1 MLVSK
6 YQRGDT
12 LIEVLLAFSIFTLV
26 AISTFALM
34 NRGINTAQQSLE
46 TTLVRQQ
53 LDSQAELLRFIHD
66 TNPAI
71 WNEIIKDSNLATS
84 AGSACYDNLPTGN
97 AFFAAMPSGSLGRVA
112 LSNTTYA
119 QPMTT
124 SKIDYTAGGKSEGIW
139 VYAVKVNDNDS
150 SNPIAYDMHIRAC
163 WESVGSGP
171 KSTLGTIVRLYEK

>member
-66 TNPAI
+66 TKPAI
-71 WNEIIKDSNLATS
+71 WNEIIKDS
-84 AGSACYDNLPTGN
+84 
-97 AFFAAMPSGSLGRVA
+97 
-112 LSNTTYA
+112 
-119 QPMTT
+119 
-124 SKIDYTAGGKSEGIW
+124 
-139 VYAVKVNDNDS
+139 
-150 SNPIAYDMHIRAC
+150 
-163 WESVGSGP
+163 
-171 KSTLGTIVRLYEK
+171 

>member
-66 TNPAI
+66 TKPAI
-71 WNEIIKDSNLATS
+71 WNEIINPSNLATS
-84 AGSACYDNLPTGN
+84 AGSACYDNLPTG
-97 AFFAAMPSGSLGRVA
+97 AFFAAMPNGSVGRVA

-119 QPMTT
+119 KPMTT
-124 SKIDYTAGGKSEGIW
+124 SKIDYTSGGKSEGIW
-139 VYAVKVNDNDS
+139 VYAVQVNDS
-150 SNPIAYDMHIRAC
+150 SNQRAYDMHIRAC